1 VATRL
6 VRDVEASIVEQIAF
20 RFAIFSFHKSDQFQP
35 VRRAELRTGIVRI
48 QVRLALRL
56 RRNNG
61 IGDER
66 VLHTTSVWGP

>member
-1 VATRL
+1 
-6 VRDVEASIVEQIAF
+6 
-20 RFAIFSFHKSDQFQP
+20 
-35 VRRAELRTGIVRI
+35 
-48 QVRLALRL
+48 VRLALRL